1 MSNTLSHTETD
12 ILLEKINKQIA
23 QGTFDASDQQLLK
36 QMVECLGD
44 TRGMVRLGFA
54 EALGEIGKPATP
66 FLEAALLHHANPV
79 VRRASGKTLTLI
91 SDPSAVPTLIH
102 ALLNDEDTVV
112 KGSAIGALART
123 GRESVPALLDIL
135 GSPEHPESTKGHAA
149 WALSFI
155 GAEAKEWLYP
165 GVSSNSEE
173 VRAAVIGTLAK
184 LAEDEPDEETLAILI
199 NALSDPAE
207 NVRSEAA
214 AAMGKLAYQP
224 AIPHLVKLLHHSAL
238 ESRKSA
244 ALALMKV
251 GERSALQPLQTALNQ
266 ESDASVQQII
276 KLAISQIEK
285 QSDDSW

>member
-1 MSNTLSHTETD
+1 MSNPLSHAETD
-12 ILLEKINKQIA
+12 TLLKRINQEIA
-23 QGTFDASDQQLLK
+23 QGTFDATDQNLQ

-66 FLEAALLHHANPV
+66 FLETALLHHSDPV

-91 SDPSAVPTLIH
+91 SDPSAVPSLIH

-123 GRESVPALLDIL
+123 GRESVPALLEIL
-135 GSPEHPESTKGHAA
+135 ASPDHPESTKGHAA

-155 GAEAKEWLYP
+155 GAEGKEWLYP
-165 GVSSNSEE
+165 GLSSESVE
-173 VRAAVIGTLAK
+173 VRSAVIGTLAK
-184 LAEDEPDEETLAILI
+184 LAEDDPDEETLTILV
-199 NALSDPAE
+199 NALNDPSE

-214 AAMGKLAYQP
+214 AAIGKLAYQP
-224 AIPHLVKLLHHSAL
+224 AIPRLVEMLHHSAS

-251 GERSALQPLQTALNQ
+251 GASSAIEPLQTALNQ
-266 ESDASVQQII
+266 ESEPSIQLII
-276 KLAISQIEK
+276 KLAISQLEK
-285 QSDDSW
+285 QADDY

>member
-1 MSNTLSHTETD
+1 MSNPLSHAETD
-12 ILLEKINKQIA
+12 TLLKRINQEIA
-23 QGTFDASDQQLLK
+23 QGTFEATEQNLQ

-66 FLEAALLHHANPV
+66 FLEEALLHHPNPV

-135 GSPEHPESTKGHAA
+135 GSPDHPESTKGHAA

-155 GAEAKEWLYP
+155 GAEGKEWLYP
-165 GVSSNSEE
+165 RVSSESVE
-173 VRAAVIGTLAK
+173 VRAAIIGTLAK
-184 LAEDEPDEETLAILI
+184 LAEDDPDEETLTILV
-199 NALSDPAE
+199 NALSDPSE

-214 AAMGKLAYQP
+214 AAIGKLAYQP
-224 AIPHLVKLLHHSAL
+224 AIPQLVKLLQDSVL

-251 GERSALQPLQTALNQ
+251 GDRSAIEPLQTALNI
-266 ESDASVQQII
+266 ESEPSVQQII
-276 KLAISQIEK
+276 KLAISQLEK
-285 QSDDSW
+285 QVEDEW

>member
-1 MSNTLSHTETD
+1 MSNPLSHAETD
-12 ILLEKINKQIA
+12 TLLKRINQEIA
-23 QGTFDASDQQLLK
+23 QGTFDATDQNLLQ
-36 QMVECLGD
+36 QMIECLGD

-66 FLEAALLHHANPV
+66 FLETALLNHSDPV

-91 SDPSAVPTLIH
+91 SDPSAVPSLIH

-112 KGSAIGALART
+112 KGSAIGALARM
-123 GRESVPALLDIL
+123 GRESVPALLKIL

-155 GAEAKEWLYP
+155 GAESKEWLYP
-165 GVSSNSEE
+165 GLSSESVE
-173 VRAAVIGTLAK
+173 VRSAVIGTLAK
-184 LAEDEPDEETLAILI
+184 LAEDDPDEETLTILV
-199 NALSDPAE
+199 NALDDPSE

-224 AIPHLVKLLHHSAL
+224 AIPHLIEMLHHSAS

-244 ALALMKV
+244 ALALMKI
-251 GERSALQPLQTALNQ
+251 GASSAIEPLQKALNQ
-266 ESDASVQQII
+266 ELEPSIQQII
-276 KLAISQIEK
+276 KLAISQLEK
-285 QSDDSW
+285 QADDD